1 MKVADQLQNLSS
13 SANMINTGKSDQT
26 ENKHTFG
33 DILKKAVGEVNQLQA
48 EANNAVEK
56 VAEGKEIDIHNT
68 MIALEKA
75 GVSFQLMMQLR
86 NKTLEAYQEVMRM
99 QV

>member
-13 SANMINTGKSDQT
+13 PANLIKTGKSNRT
-26 ENKHTFG
+26 EKGQTFG
-33 DILKKAVGEVNQLQA
+33 DMLEKAVGEVNQLQA
-48 EANNAVEK
+48 EANKAVEK